1 MRGKVIFLTTFFIMF
16 VGHFFSQNII
26 TWELLKDVEFDEIWS
41 EEFQAYYMVPKFSKS
56 VKEMDGKEVQ
66 IRGFIIPVDIVQDY
80 YVLSANPYSSCFF
93 CGQAGP
99 ESVMEIQMIKKYGCK
114 KIYFAS
120 CAPIIKNTNQ
130 YGIYIPTQE
139 ELISF
144 QRTEEEIR
152 QEGCKGIEEGCKERF
167 KGIEER

>member
-1 MRGKVIFLTTFFIMF
+1 MRGKEILLTTFFIMF
-16 VGHFFSQNII
+16 MGHFFSQNII

-99 ESVMEIQMIKKYGCK
+99 ESVMEIQMIKKYEGLRMDQVITFQGTLRLNIDD
-114 KIYFAS
+114 IYQLNYILEEAQ
-120 CAPIIKNTNQ
+120 II
-130 YGIYIPTQE
+130 E
-139 ELISF
+139 
-144 QRTEEEIR
+144 
-152 QEGCKGIEEGCKERF
+152 
-167 KGIEER
+167 

>member
-1 MRGKVIFLTTFFIMF
+1 MKGKVILLTTFFIMF
-16 VGHFFSQNII
+16 MSHFFSQNII

-99 ESVMEIQMIKKYGCK
+99 ESVMEIQMIKKYEGLRMDQVITFQGTLK
-114 KIYFAS
+114 LNTDDIYQLNYILEEAQ
-120 CAPIIKNTNQ
+120 II
-130 YGIYIPTQE
+130 E
-139 ELISF
+139 
-144 QRTEEEIR
+144 
-152 QEGCKGIEEGCKERF
+152 
-167 KGIEER
+167 

>member
-1 MRGKVIFLTTFFIMF
+1 MKGKVILLTTFFIMF
-16 VGHFFSQNII
+16 MSHFFSQNII

-56 VKEMDGKEVQ
+56 VKEIDGKEVQ

-99 ESVMEIQMIKKYGCK
+99 ESVMEIQMIKKYEGLRMDQVITFQGTLRLNIDD
-114 KIYFAS
+114 IYQLNYILEEAQ
-120 CAPIIKNTNQ
+120 II
-130 YGIYIPTQE
+130 E
-139 ELISF
+139 
-144 QRTEEEIR
+144 
-152 QEGCKGIEEGCKERF
+152 
-167 KGIEER
+167 

>member
-1 MRGKVIFLTTFFIMF
+1 MRGKVILLTTFFIMF
-16 VGHFFSQNII
+16 MSHFFSQNII

-99 ESVMEIQMIKKYGCK
+99 ESVMEIQMIKKYEGLRMDQVITFQGTLK
-114 KIYFAS
+114 LNTDDIYQLNYILEEAQ
-120 CAPIIKNTNQ
+120 II
-130 YGIYIPTQE
+130 E
-139 ELISF
+139 
-144 QRTEEEIR
+144 
-152 QEGCKGIEEGCKERF
+152 
-167 KGIEER
+167 

>member
-1 MRGKVIFLTTFFIMF
+1 MKGKVILLTTFFIMF
-16 VGHFFSQNII
+16 MSHFFSQNII

-99 ESVMEIQMIKKYGCK
+99 ESVMEIQMIKKYEGLRMDQVITFQGTLK
-114 KIYFAS
+114 LNTDDIYQLNYILEEAKI
-120 CAPIIKNTNQ
+120 
-130 YGIYIPTQE
+130 
-139 ELISF
+139 
-144 QRTEEEIR
+144 
-152 QEGCKGIEEGCKERF
+152 IE
-167 KGIEER
+167 